1 VVDGFPTNS
10 IHPRLCF
17 ADPVADHFERYVEVN
32 GVRLRVTEA
41 GERGA
46 PVVLLVHGFP
56 DLAYAWR
63 RQVPVLADAGYHVIA
78 PDQRGYGGSSRPD
91 AVTDYDIVALTDDLV
106 GLLDSEV
113 GGGAETAVVVGH
125 DWGAIVAWH
134 LPLRYPDRVTAVAG
148 LSMPPVPRPRRPPTV
163 ALRRTF
169 GEHFFYMLHFQQP
182 GVADA
187 EMDRDPATTLR
198 RIMASTDPSDRAAAA
213 RMHAPGPQG
222 FIDRI
227 PEPGGLPPWIS
238 DSEFDHYVEEFTR
251 TGFTGPLNWYRN
263 LDRNW
268 ELTAS
273 LPTATITVPALFV
286 GGSADPALMVNRP
299 SRAREVA
306 TGDYREVM
314 VDGAGHWLQQ
324 ERPDEVNA
332 ALLEFLSATAPHL

>member
-1 VVDGFPTNS
+1 VTD
-10 IHPRLCF
+10 PR
-17 ADPVADHFERYVEVN
+17 ERYVDVN

-41 GERGA
+41 GDRGA

-63 RQVPVLADAGYHVIA
+63 RQVPVLADAGFHVLA

-91 AVTDYDIVALTDDLV
+91 AVTDYDIVRLTDDLV
-106 GLLDSEV
+106 GLLDEV
-113 GGGAETAVVVGH
+113 GAQRAVVVGH
-125 DWGAIVAWH
+125 DWGAILAWH
-134 LPLRYPDRVTAVAG
+134 LPLLHPDRVSAVAG
-148 LSMPPVPRPRRPPTV
+148 LSMPPVPRPRRAPTA

-169 GEHFFYMLHFQQP
+169 GEHFFYMLHVQEP
-182 GVADA
+182 GVADG

-198 RIMASTDPSDRAAAA
+198 RIMSAPDPGDAAAMA
-213 RMHAPGPQG
+213 RMHAPGPEG
-222 FIDRI
+222 FVDRI

-238 DSEFDHYVEEFTR
+238 RPEFDHYVAEFSR

-273 LPTATITVPALFV
+273 PPAATITVPALFV
-286 GGSADPALMVNRP
+286 GGTADPALTVNRP
-299 SRAREVA
+299 ARAREVVV
-306 TGDYREVM
+306 GDYREVM
-314 VDGAGHWLQQ
+314 ISGAGHWLQQ

-332 ALLEFLSATAPHL
+332 ALLEFLSAVAPNL

>member
-1 VVDGFPTNS
+1 V
-10 IHPRLCF
+10 
-17 ADPVADHFERYVEVN
+17 ADPIERYVDVN

-63 RQVPVLADAGYHVIA
+63 RQVPVLADAGFHVLA
-78 PDQRGYGGSSRPD
+78 PDQRGYGGSSRPG
-91 AVTDYDIVALTDDLV
+91 AVTDYDILALTGDLV

-113 GGGAETAVVVGH
+113 GGGARRAAVVGH

-134 LPLRYPDRVTAVAG
+134 LPLLFPDRVGAVAG
-148 LSMPPVPRPRRPPTV
+148 LSMPPVPRPRRPPTD

-169 GEHFFYMLHFQQP
+169 GDNFFYMLHFQQP
-182 GVADA
+182 GIADA

-198 RIMASTDPSDRAAAA
+198 RIMSGTDPNDGAAAT

-227 PEPGGLPPWIS
+227 PEPGGLPPWLS
-238 DSEFDHYVEEFTR
+238 RREFDHYVNEFTR

-268 ELTAS
+268 ELTAA
-273 LPTATITVPALFV
+273 PPATTIAVPALFI
-286 GGSADPALMVNRP
+286 GGTADPALAVNRP
-299 SRAREVA
+299 ARAREVV

-314 VDGAGHWLQQ
+314 ISGAGHWLQQ

-332 ALLEFLSATAPHL
+332 ALLEFLSAVAPDL

>member
-1 VVDGFPTNS
+1 MVDP
-10 IHPRLCF
+10 I
-17 ADPVADHFERYVEVN
+17 ERYVEVN

-63 RQVPVLADAGYHVIA
+63 HQVQALADAGFHVLA
-78 PDQRGYGGSSRPD
+78 PDQRGYGGSSRPE
-91 AVTDYDIVALTDDLV
+91 AVTDYDIIALTGDLA
-106 GLLDSEV
+106 GLLDDV
-113 GGGAETAVVVGH
+113 GAEQAVVVGH
-125 DWGAIVAWH
+125 DWGAILTWH
-134 LPLRYPDRVTAVAG
+134 FPLLYPDRVKAVAG
-148 LSMPPVPRPRRPPTV
+148 LSMPPVPRPKRPPTE

-198 RIMASTDPSDRAAAA
+198 RIMSGTDPDDPSAAA

-227 PEPGGLPPWIS
+227 AEPGGLPPWIGRR
-238 DSEFDHYVEEFTR
+238 EFDHYVAEFTR

-268 ELTAS
+268 ELTAVM
-273 LPTATITVPALFV
+273 PATTITVPVLFV
-286 GGSADPALMVNRP
+286 GGSADPALTVNRP
-299 SRAREVA
+299 ARAREVV

-314 VDGAGHWLQQ
+314 IPGAGHWLQQ

-332 ALLEFLSATAPHL
+332 ALLEFIGAHRSDL